1 MHTECRQTV
10 KMRTHFLC
18 KGWHGK
24 GDIGAT
30 VYAVLK
36 EIITKIRKHVQ
47 TICLSKTKKDKGTHT
62 GELSLCLHLHPG
74 VCKSALAFINQSGP
88 LSSCVP
94 DQHLKR
100 TKNCSGL

>member
-18 KGWHGK
+18 KGWHDK

-36 EIITKIRKHVQ
+36 EIITKIRKRTDYLPFQNQERQGYSHWGAV
-47 TICLSKTKKDKGTHT
+47 
-62 GELSLCLHLHPG
+62 SLLTP
-74 VCKSALAFINQSGP
+74 P
-88 LSSCVP
+88 P
-94 DQHLKR
+94 W
-100 TKNCSGL
+100 GL